1 MENLKTQ
8 TVKRMYLVRTTTAPT
23 SAQFAP
29 TMSLVGIVAES
40 VSAAL
45 RGASEYYG
53 DFSSYPA
60 GTFDV
65 SVSLADV
72 PDKELYTNTLF
83 APGLYVFLRKCA
95 EDAAMIACK
104 VYEGGH
110 DK

>member
-23 SAQFAP
+23 SSQYGSA
-29 TMSLVGIVAES
+29 THLVGILAES

-45 RGASEYYG
+45 RGAAEYYG

-65 SVSLADV
+65 SVSLADA
-72 PDKELYTNTLF
+72 PNEELYTNTLV
-83 APGLYVFLRKCA
+83 APGLYAFLRKCA
-95 EDAAMIACK
+95 EDAAVIACK

>member
-45 RGASEYYG
+45 RGAAEYYG

-65 SVSLADV
+65 SVSLADA
-72 PDKELYTNTLF
+72 PNEELYTNTLV
-83 APGLYVFLRKCA
+83 APRLYAFLRNCA
-95 EDAAMIACK
+95 VDAASATIK
-104 VYEGGH
+104 EINLH
-110 DK
+110 

>member
-8 TVKRMYLVRTTTAPT
+8 TVKRIYLVRTTTAYISSQYG
-23 SAQFAP
+23 SA
-29 TMSLVGIVAES
+29 THLVGIVAES

-45 RGASEYYG
+45 RGAAEYYG

-104 VYEGGH
+104 VYEGGY